1 MKVPKRKYYPL
12 SEAAEMLGCSVND
25 LIFHG
30 AHGSVELCAYMQTE
44 MDIKYND
51 DSLKWEVTDAYYCND
66 DKIPTSYPEIMIGPD
81 SGSTTIDG
89 IIKTK
94 GEYNYIYSSD
104 ILLVSDSGYGLKPA
118 PIPTGDYVHGFRY
131 IKVKG
136 LMAVPQFIL
145 KDFETILMNGD
156 DVECVFWDVPKSAI
170 ANSAECNPI
179 NFTPEIA
186 GWEHSISKKN
196 LYITLTE
203 MDKLVASDSGN
214 FLTYKQ
220 ALFIYDLL
228 AIHYGEDVA
237 ENPRGFIDNPDS
249 EIAKDFNKKGKNLP
263 SGRSVERWLK
273 KVF

>member
-30 AHGSVELCAYMQTE
+30 AHGSIELCAYMQIE

-51 DSLKWEVTDAYYCND
+51 DARKWEVMEAYYCED
-66 DKIPTSYPEIMIGPD
+66 EDKPTYHPEIMVAPGN
-81 SGSTTIDG
+81 SSTTIDE

-104 ILLVSDSGYGLKPA
+104 ILLVSDDGFGLKPT
-118 PIPTGDYVHGFRY
+118 ITPTGDYAHGLRS
-131 IKVKG
+131 IKIKG
-136 LMAVPQFIL
+136 LMAAHQFIL
-145 KDFETILMNGD
+145 KDFETTLMNGD
-156 DVECVFWDVPKSAI
+156 DVVCAFWSVPKSAI
-170 ANSAECNPI
+170 ADSTECEPTS
-179 NFTPEIA
+179 FTPEIA

-196 LYITLTE
+196 LYITLAE
-203 MDKLVASDSGN
+203 MNKLAASDADN

-220 ALFIYDLL
+220 SLFIYDLL

-249 EIAKDFNKKGKNLP
+249 EIAKDFNKKGKSLP